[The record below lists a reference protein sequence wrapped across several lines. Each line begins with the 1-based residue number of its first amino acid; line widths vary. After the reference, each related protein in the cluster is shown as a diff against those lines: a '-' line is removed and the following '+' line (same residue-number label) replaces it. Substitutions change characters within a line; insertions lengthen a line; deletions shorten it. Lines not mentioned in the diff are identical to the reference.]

1 MDHRHAMNYFTQAA
15 ESGNAVAMAFL
26 GKIYL
31 EGSDVVEQNND
42 TAFAYF
48 KKAAD
53 LGNPVG
59 QSGLGLMFLNGK
71 GVGKDY
77 KKAFEYF
84 KKAAEQNWVDGQL
97 QLGNMYYN
105 GLGVA
110 PDYKMAVKYFNLA
123 SQVTSVSLEILW
135 LFRVNRILKSWMR
148 FTNAKSLLFS
158 S

>member
-1 MDHRHAMNYFTQAA
+1 MSVKNSQMDHRQAMNYFTQAA

-59 QSGLGLMFLNGK
+59 QVHFLTTFMGGMK
-71 GVGKDY
+71 T
-77 KKAFEYF
+77 
-84 KKAAEQNWVDGQL
+84 
-97 QLGNMYYN
+97 
-105 GLGVA
+105 
-110 PDYKMAVKYFNLA
+110 VKHFI
-123 SQVTSVSLEILW
+123 VH
-135 LFRVNRILKSWMR
+135 
-148 FTNAKSLLFS
+148 S
-158 S
+158 SIPPF

>member
-1 MDHRHAMNYFTQAA
+1 MDHRQAMNYFTQAA

-59 QSGLGLMFLNGK
+59 QVHYLIIAREVLK
-71 GVGKDY
+71 
-77 KKAFEYF
+77 
-84 KKAAEQNWVDGQL
+84 
-97 QLGNMYYN
+97 
-105 GLGVA
+105 
-110 PDYKMAVKYFNLA
+110 LA
-123 SQVTSVSLEILW
+123 LHCPYLP
-135 LFRVNRILKSWMR
+135 FDILKLYLSEYLSVMLLSTQILLLCAC
-148 FTNAKSLLFS
+148 FETEYYLLSLP
-158 S
+158 

>member
-1 MDHRHAMNYFTQAA
+1 MDHRQAMNYFTQAA

-59 QSGLGLMFLNGK
+59 QVHFLTTFMGGMNIEK
-71 GVGKDY
+71 HFV
-77 KKAFEYF
+77 
-84 KKAAEQNWVDGQL
+84 VH
-97 QLGNMYYN
+97 
-105 GLGVA
+105 A
-110 PDYKMAVKYFNLA
+110 P
-123 SQVTSVSLEILW
+123 
-135 LFRVNRILKSWMR
+135 
-148 FTNAKSLLFS
+148 LLTF
-158 S
+158 

>member
-1 MDHRHAMNYFTQAA
+1 MDHRQAMNYFTQAA

-59 QSGLGLMFLNGK
+59 QVNVIVYYFHGRYETEKFLIVHN
-71 GVGKDY
+71 
-77 KKAFEYF
+77 F
-84 KKAAEQNWVDGQL
+84 QL
-97 QLGNMYYN
+97 I
-105 GLGVA
+105 
-110 PDYKMAVKYFNLA
+110 F
-123 SQVTSVSLEILW
+123 
-135 LFRVNRILKSWMR
+135 
-148 FTNAKSLLFS
+148 
-158 S
+158 